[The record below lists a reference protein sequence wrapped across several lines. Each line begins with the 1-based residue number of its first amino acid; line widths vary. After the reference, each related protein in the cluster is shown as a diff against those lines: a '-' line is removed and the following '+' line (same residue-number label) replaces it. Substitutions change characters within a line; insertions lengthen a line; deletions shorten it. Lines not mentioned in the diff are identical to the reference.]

1 MLRNGQALAT
11 RAPRNSV
18 SVAVLLDRGSLMR
31 AAADRIVALAEQ
43 AIRAHGRFMWA
54 LAGGS
59 TPAELYSLLASAEY
73 VQRIDWSRVH
83 FFWGD
88 ERCVPPEHHDS
99 NYRMAKGTLLD
110 VVRPPDSHVHRML
123 GEVEPSEAAAR
134 YQMEL
139 ERAFDGAPTDH
150 FPRFDLILLGMG
162 SDGHTASLFPGSA
175 GLAERERWVIANHAV
190 HLVAVPP
197 AAVLT
202 SVRLTLTFPVL
213 NAARNVLFLVAGADK
228 AERLAEV
235 LTSQHPGPPYPAE
248 LVQPELGAEWLVDG
262 AAGAKIGDPPS
273 GAHSIEERR

>member
-1 MLRNGQALAT
+1 MLRNGQALAMK
-11 RAPRNSV
+11 APRNSV
-18 SVAVLLDRGSLMR
+18 SLAILLDRASLMR

-43 AIRAHGRFMWA
+43 AVRVHGRFMWA
-54 LAGGS
+54 LGGGS

-73 VQRIDWSRVH
+73 VRRIDWSRVH

-99 NYRMAKGTLLD
+99 NYRMAKSTLLD
-110 VVRPPDSHVHRML
+110 VVQPPESHVHRML

-134 YQMEL
+134 YQIEL
-139 ERAFDGAPTDH
+139 ERAFDGAPTDQ

-162 SDGHTASLFPGSA
+162 GDGHTASLFPGSP
-175 GLAERERWVIANHAV
+175 GLAERERWVIANEAT
-190 HLVAVPP
+190 HL
-197 AAVLT
+197 AASLT

-235 LTSQHPGPPYPAE
+235 LSGKHAGPPYPAE

-262 AAGAKIGDPPS
+262 AAGANIESPS
-273 GAHSIEERR
+273 LRGES